1 MNPRQQA
8 IQLARQ
14 YALAEPVF
22 LDTETTGL
30 NSNDEI
36 VEICL
41 LDSRGSILLETL
53 VRPVRRIPADVI
65 PIHGIT
71 NELVMDAPAW
81 PAVWS
86 QIEPLLRGR
95 YVGIYNAEFDLRMLR
110 QSHQAHALDWPGN
123 PSHFCIMKLYAQF
136 YAQMGSYGTPR
147 WHKLETAARQ
157 CGIDP
162 GYTHR
167 ARADTLLAKAVF
179 DHIAAS
185 R

>member
-30 NSNDEI
+30 SPSDQI

-41 LDSRGSILLETL
+41 LDSHGAILLESL
-53 VRPVRRIPADVI
+53 VRPTRRIPRDAI
-65 PIHGIT
+65 QIHGIT
-71 NELVMDAPAW
+71 DELVMHAPTW
-81 PAVWS
+81 PEVWA
-86 QIEPLLRGR
+86 QVEAILRGR

-110 QSHQAHALDWPGN
+110 QSHQAHSIPWPGN
-123 PSHFCIMKLYAQF
+123 PSNFCIMKLYAQ
-136 YAQMGSYGTPR
+136 YYGQPGSYGTPR
-147 WHKLETAARQ
+147 WHKLEAAARQ
-157 CGIDP
+157 CGLDP

-167 ARADTLLAKAVF
+167 ARQDTLLAKSVF
-179 DHIAAS
+179 DHIASS

>member
-14 YALAEPVF
+14 YALAEPLF

-30 NSNDEI
+30 NANDEI

-41 LDSRGSILLETL
+41 LDSRGAVLLNTL
-53 VRPVRRIPADVI
+53 VHPVRRIPPDVI

-81 PAVWS
+81 PEVWA
-86 QIEPLLRGR
+86 QVAALTRGR

-110 QSHQAHALDWPGN
+110 QSHAAHALAWPGN
-123 PSHFCIMKLYAQF
+123 PSNFCIMKLYAQYF
-136 YAQMGSYGTPR
+136 GQPGSYGTSR
-147 WHKLETAARQ
+147 YQKLEAAARQ

-167 ARADTLLAKAVF
+167 ALQDTRLAKAVF
-179 DHIAAS
+179 DHIASS

>member
-30 NSNDEI
+30 NSSDQI

-41 LDSRGSILLETL
+41 LDSQGAVLLESL
-53 VRPVRRIPADVI
+53 VRPTRLIPRDVI
-65 PIHGIT
+65 SIHGIT
-71 NELVMDAPAW
+71 DELVMDAPAW
-81 PAVWS
+81 PEVWL
-86 QIEPLLRGR
+86 QLEPLLRGR

-110 QSHQAHALDWPGN
+110 QSHQAHSLVWPGN
-123 PSHFCIMKLYAQF
+123 PKNFCIMKLYAQF
-136 YAQMGSYGTPR
+136 KGQIGSYGTPR
-147 WHKLETAARQ
+147 WHKLEAAASQ
-157 CGIDP
+157 CDIP
-162 GYTHR
+162 VGYTHR
-167 ARADTLLAKAVF
+167 ARQDTLLAKAVF
-179 DHIAAS
+179 DHVLAS

>member
-1 MNPRQQA
+1 MNLRQQA

-22 LDTETTGL
+22 LDTETTGI
-30 NSNDEI
+30 SPSDQI

-41 LDSRGSILLETL
+41 QESL
-53 VRPVRRIPADVI
+53 VRPTRRIPRDAI
-65 PIHGIT
+65 QIHGIT
-71 NELVMDAPAW
+71 DELVMHAPIW
-81 PAVWS
+81 PEVWT
-86 QIEPLLRGR
+86 QVEAILRGR

-110 QSHQAHALDWPGN
+110 QSHQAHSLTWPGN
-123 PSHFCIMKLYAQF
+123 PNNFCIMKLYAQF
-136 YAQMGSYGTPR
+136 YAQLGSYGTPR
-147 WHKLETAARQ
+147 WHKLEAAARQ

-167 ARADTLLAKAVF
+167 ARQDTLLAKSVF
-179 DHIAAS
+179 DHIASS